1 MLTNS
6 QKLNVELSETRSTLN
21 ELIEKRNKLPEGQEP
36 SSEDIQSMDTSTKK
50 IRELEVR
57 YRAEMTKE
65 GNETNNEEAMNTK
78 FDKEEREKRR
88 LIADASIMPFI
99 VESIDN
105 KKLEGREAEVRS
117 AVLGNDHGGQMP
129 LDMLLD
135 PTYLEHRALF
145 SEGKL
150 EHRVDVVTPVAAAA
164 LADGSQAA
172 IAERVFTRTV
182 ASRLGVAIPT
192 VPVGAAVYPIMTSGT
207 AAEMAADGTAV
218 DATAAAFTGHNLDPI
233 RVSAAYLFNVRQTL
247 QLRDFENVL
256 RRDLTA
262 LIADKMDDQVING
275 DGAAPNVNGFLNE
288 LPNAAGTSAATN
300 FGHFLAHFTG
310 RVDGINAYN
319 LSDLRAIV
327 GKDSFA
333 QAYSV
338 YRGTNSDVPAY
349 EHVAERVSSL
359 SVSNRIPDKDS
370 NDKQDNIM
378 ALSSYPGRNAVMP
391 VWRGLDLIRD
401 VYTNAASGQIR
412 LTAVAFFNFKILRET
427 GWHLFKVQTA

>member
-6 QKLNVELSETRSTLN
+6 QKLNVELSTARSTLN
-21 ELIEKRNKLPEGQEP
+21 GLIEKRNKLPEGQEP
-36 SSEDIQSMDTSTKK
+36 TSEDVQNMDASTKK
-50 IRELEVR
+50 INELEIR

-65 GNETNNEEAMNTK
+65 GNETPNEEAMNTT

-105 KKLEGREAEVRS
+105 KKLEGREAEVRA
-117 AVLGNDHGGQMP
+117 AVLGDDHGGQMP

-150 EHRVDVVTPVAAAA
+150 EQRVDVVTPVAAAA

-172 IAERVFTRTV
+172 IAERVFTRSV

-192 VPVGAAVYPIMTSGT
+192 VPVGAAVYPIMLSGT
-207 AAEMAADGTAV
+207 AAAMAADGTEV
-218 DATAAAFTGHNLDPI
+218 DAAAASFTGHNLDPI

-262 LIADKMDDQVING
+262 LISDKMDDQIVNG
-275 DGAAPNVNGFLNE
+275 NGVAPNVNGFLTE
-288 LPNAAGTSAATN
+288 LPADTHTGTTTFA
-300 FGHFLAHFTG
+300 HFLSAFTSV
-310 RVDGINAYN
+310 VDGINAYN
-319 LSDLRAIV
+319 LTDLRAIV
-327 GKDSFA
+327 GKDTFEH
-333 QAYSV
+333 AYSI
-338 YRGTNSDVPAY
+338 YRGNNSDTSAY
-349 EHVAERVSSL
+349 EHVLARVGGI
-359 SVSNRIPDKDS
+359 SVSDRIPDKDTNKRQS
-370 NDKQDNIM
+370 NIM
-378 ALSSYPGRNAVMP
+378 ALASYPGRNAVMP

-401 VYTNAASGQIR
+401 VYTNAAAGQIR
-412 LTAVAFFNFKILRET
+412 LTAIAFFNFKILRET
-427 GWHLFKVQTA
+427 GWNLFRVQTP